1 MKLIKSILLLLVTVV
16 LFSCKPTEPPAPY
29 SYEANPNFSWGFAD
43 FYGNYYQN
51 YGIENNVVTLNLFTQ
66 KLFINEKNQLDGAG
80 QYLIIEDIFSTP
92 NDTLLPAGNYKVAET
107 GKSFT
112 FFGGKKFEDNR
123 ETIPSGAFIY
133 YIETDPT
140 KSKIAYVTDG
150 SMNISIESDTIYN
163 ITCDFTLDEKT
174 AFKGNFKQVLYHIER
189 TATTPPSSARQK
201 MQLKNIID

>member
-107 GKSFT
+107 GKSFMKA
-112 FFGGKKFEDNR
+112 GKTGRR
-123 ETIPSGAFIY
+123 EMGSIPPGL
-133 YIETDPT
+133 TVPRNCHDHP
-140 KSKIAYVTDG
+140 VP
-150 SMNISIESDTIYN
+150 
-163 ITCDFTLDEKT
+163 
-174 AFKGNFKQVLYHIER
+174 
-189 TATTPPSSARQK
+189 ATRK
-201 MQLKNIID
+201 